1 MKQRDS
7 SSPLSERDLGTRA
20 DGRYRV
26 VDEERIAGNLVRNLF
41 PYESGVDHDGAL
53 EQARFLLERWAGA
66 GLRYRTEGGKRLFDA
81 CEACNFALQI
91 WLDDGDPT
99 YLTRQVASSR
109 RMVLEMQALAASTE
123 QFALTLRRDFNL
135 RDRVPGDSLRLRMPL
150 SIEAGDAID
159 AVHIDPDV
167 ATLDAS
173 VTRAP
178 GRIDVRLAMPR
189 PPLATLAIE
198 ATIRVAAQTT
208 AIELC
213 EQTECAPYDIA
224 SSEYRLYTRREEGL
238 IRVSD
243 AVVRLVNTLAGPA
256 ATPAQVVCAIWDYFV
271 RRMRLSY
278 IHYDELDPRDP
289 MGTVIAREWADCHVG
304 ASLYASLARAR
315 GIPARVVTGA
325 VLYPVAPGL
334 HSWLEVLLPP
344 HGWVSIDLQGVFLAA
359 RATDDS
365 AWRRMYLGG
374 LDPRLVMQRLPHAIT
389 GSAGVKVPADW
400 YIAQRLVA
408 RGGCELT
415 LGSLGKQQWL
425 LRDTVTVATPSAA

>member
-1 MKQRDS
+1 VKQRDS
-7 SSPLSERDLGTRA
+7 SSPLSERDLGTRG

-41 PYESGVDHDGAL
+41 PYESAVDHGRAL
-53 EQARFLLERWAGA
+53 EQARSLLERWVGA
-66 GLRYRTEGGKRLFDA
+66 SLRYRTEGGKRLFDV

-109 RMVLEMQALAASTE
+109 RMVHEMQTLAASE

-135 RDRVPGDSLRLRMPL
+135 RDRAPGDSLRLRMPL

-159 AVHIDPDV
+159 AVRIDPDV

-173 VTRAP
+173 MTRAL
-178 GRIDVRLAMPR
+178 GCVDVRLAMPR

-198 ATIRVAAQTT
+198 ATIGVAAQTR

-213 EQTECAPYDIA
+213 EQVECAPYDIA

-243 AVVRLVNTLAGPA
+243 AVVRLVDTLAGPA

-271 RRMRLSY
+271 RRMRLGQ
-278 IHYDELDPRDP
+278 IHYDELDRRDP

-344 HGWVSIDLQGVFLAA
+344 HGWVSIDLLGVFLAA

-365 AWRRMYLGG
+365 EWRRMYLGK

-389 GSAGVKVPADW
+389 GPAGVKVPADW
-400 YIAQRLVA
+400 YMVQRLA
-408 RGGCELT
+408 RGGCEVT
-415 LGSLGKQQWL
+415 LGSLGKRQWL
-425 LRDTVTVATPSAA
+425 LRDTITVATASVT